1 MISFI
6 AGFVPLNTKMEQTTW
21 KNFPTD
27 TEGVVGF
34 VYLIRNNHPD
44 AINGKRFYLG
54 QKTLLKKKRTK
65 RKTKKGTTV
74 NRISYVD
81 NDVEKYWGSSK
92 ELLRDIEKYGI
103 EHFSREV
110 IEVCHSKFHMS
121 YAETQWQF
129 NCKALFDNRFY
140 NSIVNCRLGVI
151 PKNYVDIERD
161 PAILKL

>member
-1 MISFI
+1 
-6 AGFVPLNTKMEQTTW
+6 MEKILEAAPQITTW

-44 AINGKRFYLG
+44 AIKRFYIG
-54 QKTLLKKKRTK
+54 KKQLLKRVKKK
-65 RKTKKGTTV
+65 PLKGKTR
-74 NRISYVD
+74 NRISFVD

-92 ELLRDIEKYGI
+92 ELLSDIEKYGI

-110 IEVCHSKFHMS
+110 IEVCNSKFHMS
-121 YAETQWQF
+121 FAEIDWQMK
-129 NCKALFDNRFY
+129 CRVLFDDRFF
-140 NSIVNCRLGVI
+140 NGIINCRLGVI
-151 PKNYVDIERD
+151 PKGYVDIERD

>member
-1 MISFI
+1 
-6 AGFVPLNTKMEQTTW
+6 MEKILEAAPQITTW

-44 AINGKRFYLG
+44 VIQSKSSKRFYIG
-54 QKTLLKKKRTK
+54 KKQLLKRVK
-65 RKTKKGTTV
+65 RKPLKGKTR
-74 NRISYVD
+74 NRISFVD

-92 ELLRDIEKYGI
+92 ELLSDIEKYGI
-103 EHFSREV
+103 EHFSKEV

-121 YAETQWQF
+121 FSEIDWQMK
-129 NCKALFDNRFY
+129 CRVLFDDRFF
-140 NSIVNCRLGVI
+140 NGIINCRLGVV

>member
-1 MISFI
+1 MQKSESQ
-6 AGFVPLNTKMEQTTW
+6 PQSSW

-44 AINGKRFYLG
+44 SKKKYYIG
-54 QKTLLKKKRTK
+54 QKKLLKKVK
-65 RKTKKGTTV
+65 RKPLKGKTR

-92 ELLRDIEKYGI
+92 ELLADIEKYGI

-110 IEVCHSKFHMS
+110 IEVCQSKFHMT
-121 YAETQWQF
+121 YGELIWQIKC
-129 NCKALFDNRFY
+129 NALMDQKYY
-140 NSIVNCRLGVI
+140 NGILSCRISRI
-151 PKNYVDIERD
+151 PKDYIDIDRNID
-161 PAILKL
+161 TLNL

>member
-1 MISFI
+1 MQKSESQ
-6 AGFVPLNTKMEQTTW
+6 PQNTW

-44 AINGKRFYLG
+44 SKKKYYIG
-54 QKTLLKKKRTK
+54 QKKLLKKVKK
-65 RKTKKGTTV
+65 KPLKGKTR

-92 ELLRDIEKYGI
+92 ELLADIEKYGI

-110 IEVCHSKFHMS
+110 IEVCQSKFHMT
-121 YAETQWQF
+121 YGELIWQIKC
-129 NCKALFDNRFY
+129 NALMDQKYY
-140 NSIVNCRLGVI
+140 NGILNVRISKI
-151 PKNYVDIERD
+151 PKGFIDVERNVDT
-161 PAILKL
+161 LNL

>member
-1 MISFI
+1 
-6 AGFVPLNTKMEQTTW
+6 MEKILETASQITTW

-44 AINGKRFYLG
+44 VIQNKSSKRFYIG
-54 QKTLLKKKRTK
+54 KKQLLKRVK
-65 RKTKKGTTV
+65 RKPLKGKTR
-74 NRISYVD
+74 NRISFVD

-92 ELLRDIEKYGI
+92 ELLSDIEKYGI

-110 IEVCHSKFHMS
+110 IEVCNSKFHMS
-121 YAETQWQF
+121 FAEIDWQIK
-129 NCKALFDNRFY
+129 CRVLFDDRFF
-140 NSIVNCRLGVI
+140 NGIINCRLGVV

>member
-1 MISFI
+1 
-6 AGFVPLNTKMEQTTW
+6 MEKKSETTQSTW

-34 VYLIRNNHPD
+34 VYLIRNLHPEV
-44 AINGKRFYLG
+44 INTNKPQYYIG
-54 QKTLLKKKRTK
+54 QKKLLKKVK
-65 RKTKKGTTV
+65 RKPLKGKTR

-92 ELLRDIEKYGI
+92 ELLTDIEKYGI

-110 IEVCHSKFHMS
+110 IEVCYSKFHMS
-121 YAETQWQF
+121 YADMDWQVKCKVLF
-129 NCKALFDNRFY
+129 NERYFNGII
-140 NSIVNCRLGVI
+140 NVRLGVV

-161 PAILKL
+161 PATLGL

>member
-1 MISFI
+1 MQKSESQ
-6 AGFVPLNTKMEQTTW
+6 PQRSW

-34 VYLIRNNHPD
+34 VYLIRNDHPD
-44 AINGKRFYLG
+44 SNKKYYIG
-54 QKTLLKKKRTK
+54 QKKLLKKVK
-65 RKTKKGTTV
+65 RKPLKGKTR

-92 ELLRDIEKYGI
+92 ELLADIEKYGI

-110 IEVCHSKFHMS
+110 IEVCQSKFHMS
-121 YAETQWQF
+121 YCELIWQIKC
-129 NCKALFDNRFY
+129 NALMDQKYY
-140 NSIVNCRLGVI
+140 NGILNVRLGVV

-161 PAILKL
+161 PVTLGL

>member
-1 MISFI
+1 MQKSESQ
-6 AGFVPLNTKMEQTTW
+6 PQNTW

-44 AINGKRFYLG
+44 SEKKYYIG
-54 QKTLLKKKRTK
+54 QKKLLKKVKK
-65 RKTKKGTTV
+65 KPLKGKTR

-92 ELLRDIEKYGI
+92 ELLADIEKYGI

-110 IEVCHSKFHMS
+110 IEVCQSKFHMT
-121 YAETQWQF
+121 YGELIWQIKC
-129 NCKALFDNRFY
+129 NALMDQKYY
-140 NSIVNCRLGVI
+140 NGILNVRLGII
-151 PKNYVDIERD
+151 PKNYIDIERN
-161 PAILKL
+161 PATLGL

>member
-1 MISFI
+1 MQKSESQ
-6 AGFVPLNTKMEQTTW
+6 PQNTW

-44 AINGKRFYLG
+44 SKKKYYIG
-54 QKTLLKKKRTK
+54 QKKLLKKVKK
-65 RKTKKGTTV
+65 KPLKGKTR

-92 ELLRDIEKYGI
+92 ELLTDIEKYGI

-110 IEVCHSKFHMS
+110 IEVCQSKFHMS
-121 YAETQWQF
+121 YCELIWQIKC
-129 NCKALFDNRFY
+129 NALMDQKYY
-140 NSIVNCRLGVI
+140 NGILNVRLGVI
-151 PKNYVDIERD
+151 PKNYIDIERN
-161 PAILKL
+161 PATLGL